1 MTWQL
6 HRPYGRTAPAAPAL
20 TYTAELTDTFG
31 GEANYSWVR
40 RETFSVPVG
49 ASYRSVVIAAKK
61 ALGLT
66 GCRCQ
71 TTHHGDLIELRPS
84 GSLTVAFVTLESR

>member
-1 MTWQL
+1 MTDPL
-6 HRPYGRTAPAAPAL
+6 L
-20 TYTAELTDTFG
+20 TFQAELTDTFG

-40 RETFSVPVG
+40 RETFDVPVG
-49 ASYRSVVIAAKK
+49 ASDRSVVIAAKK

-84 GSLTVAFVTLESR
+84 GSLTVAFVKLKTR

>member
-1 MTWQL
+1 MTWEQV
-6 HRPYGRTAPAAPAL
+6 RPYGRTAPAEPPL
-20 TYTAELTDTFG
+20 TFSAELTDTSG
-31 GEANYSWVR
+31 GQANYSWVR
-40 RETFSVPVG
+40 RETFSVPAA
-49 ASYRSVVIAAKK
+49 ASDRSVVIAAKK

-84 GSLTVAFVTLESR
+84 GSLTVAFITLESR

>member
-1 MTWQL
+1 MTWEQV
-6 HRPYGRTAPAAPAL
+6 RPYGRRAPAAPAL

-31 GEANYSWVR
+31 GEANYSWVQR
-40 RETFSVPVG
+40 KTFDVPVG
-49 ASYRSVVIAAKK
+49 ASDRSVVIAAKK

-84 GSLTVAFVTLESR
+84 GSLTVAFVLMESR

>member
-1 MTWQL
+1 MTWEQV
-6 HRPYGRTAPAAPAL
+6 RPYGRSAPAAPAL

-40 RETFSVPVG
+40 RETFDVPAG
-49 ASYRSVVIAAKK
+49 ASDRSVVIAAKE

-84 GSLTVAFVTLESR
+84 GSLTVAFVTLETR